1 MRVSKPRKPG
11 KLLPVTRYVDIY
23 LFRCGETCY
32 YIEMNV
38 RFFKKFGVN
47 ITSFSIALSCVLLC
61 LSTLFF
67 VSCASRMSDEDAA
80 AVARLESMKAT
91 SPEGADILLFANTI
105 VKKHVGVKEL
115 VSIKKFCESAI
126 DASER
131 LDQAA
136 SNQKKSGGEVAGE
149 NAHAASEITV
159 TGENTTAG
167 EIATD
172 GEIAHAAS
180 EIAQT
185 GENSAA
191 GESATTGED
200 TGKVQGAR
208 LISLYFEL
216 SKLAAMLHDGHTGV
230 GIPQEMLQFMEF
242 YPYSTDLVGGKF
254 IVSAVGSDYEN
265 CVGKEIVELNGKTPD
280 KVFSALKEIISYD
293 TEAFALDQ
301 ANKRM
306 NMRDALE
313 FAGLGSDDGNVRMK
327 FSDGAEIIFAP
338 LSYEAVNSI
347 SYNTLV
353 MSLERTL
360 TARSFYECYDILED
374 TLFVQYNTCTNADG
388 YSVADFSRDVIGFID
403 DIGFSRVIVDLRFNG
418 GGNSMLL
425 DSFIKQLGK
434 RISAGK
440 CKGFVLIGTDTFSSA
455 VLNAWDLK
463 KAGCVLVGTPTG
475 GAINHYGEL
484 GYVTLSNSGINAMY
498 STKHFVLDPSAAPG
512 SIQPD
517 VFVDF
522 TIEDYK
528 NGHDVQVAA
537 CLEM

>member
-1 MRVSKPRKPG
+1 MWRKAG
-11 KLLPVTRYVDIY
+11 SYECTLGTEKLGSGGIFL
-23 LFRCGETCY
+23 LFRCDENCY

-38 RFFKKFGVN
+38 RFIKKMGVN
-47 ITSFSIALSCVLLC
+47 KVSFPIALSCVLLC
-61 LSTLFF
+61 VSTLFF
-67 VSCASRMSDEDAA
+67 FSCASRMSDEDTA
-80 AVARLESMKAT
+80 AVAKLESVKAA
-91 SPEGADILLFANTI
+91 SHEGADLLLFANTI

-115 VSIKKFCESAI
+115 VSINEFCEYAI
-126 DASER
+126 AASER

-136 SNQKKSGGEVAGE
+136 SNGKESGGEV
-149 NAHAASEITV
+149 V
-159 TGENTTAG
+159 GENTVGAVAG
-167 EIATD
+167 
-172 GEIAHAAS
+172 
-180 EIAQT
+180 
-185 GENSAA
+185 
-191 GESATTGED
+191 
-200 TGKVQGAR
+200 GKVQGAR
-208 LISLYFEL
+208 LVSLYFEL

-230 GIPQEMLQFMEF
+230 GIPQEMLPFMEF
-242 YPYSTDLVGGKF
+242 YPYNTDLVGGKF
-254 IVSAVGSDYEN
+254 IVSAVGTEYEN
-265 CVGKEIVELNGKTPD
+265 CVGKEIVELNGKSPD
-280 KVFSALKEIISYD
+280 EVFSALKEIISYD
-293 TEAFALDQ
+293 TEAFAIDQ

-306 NMRDALE
+306 NMRDALD
-313 FAGLGSDDGNVRMK
+313 FAGLGSDDGNVCMK
-327 FSDGAEIIFAP
+327 FSDGEEIVFAP

-347 SYNTLV
+347 SYNTIV

-360 TARSFYECYDILED
+360 SARSYYECYDITED

-425 DSFIKQLGK
+425 DSFINQLGK

-440 CKGFVLIGTDTFSSA
+440 CKGFVLIGTNTFSSA

-463 KAGCVLVGTPTG
+463 KAGCVLVGKPTG

-484 GYVTLSNSGINAMY
+484 GYLTLPNSGINAMY

-517 VFVDF
+517 ILVDF